1 MESCLLQAT
10 SMHAFL
16 ILLFTFCLSH
26 KVYSFSERIIEE
38 TKLLYA
44 STAMASF
51 GKPLSI
57 IVEENE
63 SISAA
68 ADHTAT
74 ELKVILHS
82 GLLKSPRL
90 TADGLRM
97 IICHELGHLFGGA
110 PRSHPPFEWDGP
122 VASDGMSL
130 MSSEGQADYYA
141 GLACFKRLTRISE
154 QEHKVGV
161 DESRIGPELR
171 RKCHEVAG
179 FDGEDLTLCYR
190 AALGGL
196 DFLTVTHDFPISC
209 EFEDTTI
216 APELIRDTYP
226 ARQCRLDTIIRG
238 ASCPDA
244 FPLIL
249 DFNQDSANSCKR
261 RYAERPHCWH
271 P

>member
-1 MESCLLQAT
+1 MESCRPQAT
-10 SMHAFL
+10 SMAASL
-16 ILLFTFCLSH
+16 ILLFSL
-26 KVYSFSERIIEE
+26 SFSLKAFGFSESIIEE
-38 TKLLYA
+38 VKFLYA
-44 STAMASF
+44 SAAMTSF

-57 IVEENE
+57 TIEENE

-68 ADHTAT
+68 ADHTIT
-74 ELKVILHS
+74 ELKVIVHS

-97 IICHELGHLFGGA
+97 IICHELGHLFGGS

-141 GLACFKRLTRISE
+141 GLVCFKKLVRFSE
-154 QEHKVGV
+154 QENIEKIE
-161 DESRIGPELR
+161 DPRIGPELK
-171 RKCHEVAG
+171 RKCYQVAG
-179 FDGEDLTLCYR
+179 LEEDELALCYR

-209 EFEDTTI
+209 ETEDTSI
-216 APELIRDTYP
+216 APDLIRDTYP
-226 ARQCRLDTIIRG
+226 PRQCRLDTIIRG
-238 ASCPDA
+238 ASCPDD
-244 FPLIL
+244 FPLAL
-249 DFNQDSANSCKR
+249 DFYQDETNSCR
-261 RYAERPHCWH
+261 MNYAERPLCWY